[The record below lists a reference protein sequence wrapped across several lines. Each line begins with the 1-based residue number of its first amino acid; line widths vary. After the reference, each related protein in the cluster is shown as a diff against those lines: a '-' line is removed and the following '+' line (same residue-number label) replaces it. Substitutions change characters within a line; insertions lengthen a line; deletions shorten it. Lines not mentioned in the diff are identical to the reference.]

1 MVMQNGAFFKI
12 WRSAVVAAA
21 SRISGIEAGCGHY
34 DWTPVFSKHNTARL
48 SAARYFLYNCNVTD
62 AKRGF
67 QPGGKIKQDEEYLL
81 FSNKIF
87 SQKGLARGSHQG
99 HNRRPWQRFPKSFC

>member
-1 MVMQNGAFFKI
+1 
-12 WRSAVVAAA
+12 VVAAA

-81 FSNKIF
+81 FFK
-87 SQKGLARGSHQG
+87 QDLQTKGAGA
-99 HNRRPWQRFPKSFC
+99 WQSSGT